1 MVAASPLLFQRRRSS
16 SPKKEER
23 LHSVG
28 ERALPLAIHRNPRAR
43 RLILRIVP
51 GGRSLRVTAPP
62 QVSRKDID
70 DFLARNAGWLEE
82 RLDRHDGCTL
92 GDGGPLHFRG
102 QVCRIVHSGKLRG
115 LPALSEGMGDGERT
129 LTVHGPEAAIRKR
142 IAQFL
147 RREAEAMMV
156 PLAQRHAA
164 TIGLPIRAVR
174 FRDTRS
180 RWGSCTSD
188 GTLSF
193 SWRIMMAP
201 DFVIDYL
208 VCHEVAHL
216 AEMNHG
222 SRFWAL
228 CRELCPR
235 VDEAKAWLKE
245 HGGRL
250 QAVDFSGD

>member
-1 MVAASPLLFQRRRSS
+1 MVAASPLLFQRR
-16 SPKKEER
+16 SPSTKKEER
-23 LHSVG
+23 LHAVG

-62 QVSRKDID
+62 GVSKKQID
-70 DFLARNAGWLEE
+70 AFLDRNAGWLAE
-82 RLDRHDGCTL
+82 RLDRHQGTEL
-92 GDGGPLHFRG
+92 VAGGDLTFRG
-102 QVCRIVHSGKLRG
+102 RSCRILHSGQLRG
-115 LPALSEGMGDGERT
+115 LPALIEEKDGPT
-129 LTVHGPEAAIRKR
+129 ILVHGPQEALPKR
-142 IAQFL
+142 LAAFL
-147 RREAEAMMV
+147 RQEAEAMMV
-156 PLAQRHAA
+156 PLAHAHAA
-164 TIGLPIRAVR
+164 TLGRPIEAVR

-180 RWGSCTSD
+180 RWGSCTAN

-208 VCHEVAHL
+208 VAHEVAHL

-222 SRFWAL
+222 RHFWAI
-228 CRELCPR
+228 CHDLCPR

-250 QAVDFSGD
+250 QAFDFSS

>member
-1 MVAASPLLFQRRRSS
+1 MVAASPLLFQRRAPST
-16 SPKKEER
+16 KKEER

-62 QVSRKDID
+62 QVSQREID
-70 DFLARNAGWLEE
+70 AFLARNAGWLAE

-92 GDGGPLHFRG
+92 SNGGELSFRG
-102 QVCRIVHSGKLRG
+102 KTYRIAHSGKLRG
-115 LPALSEGMGDGERT
+115 LPQLNDDEAAEPT
-129 LTVHGPEAAIRKR
+129 LVVHGPEAALRKR
-142 IAQFL
+142 IGDFL

-156 PLAQRHAA
+156 PLARRHAR
-164 TIGLPIRAVR
+164 TLGRPIKAVR

-180 RWGSCTSD
+180 RWGSCTAD

-208 VCHEVAHL
+208 VAHEVAHL

-222 SRFWAL
+222 PRFWAQ
-228 CRELCPR
+228 CRDLCPR

-250 QAVDFSGD
+250 QAVDFSGG

>member
-1 MVAASPLLFQRRRSS
+1 MVAASPLLFQRRSS
-16 SPKKEER
+16 SQTKEER
-23 LHSVG
+23 LHPVG

-62 QVSRKDID
+62 QVSEKDID
-70 DFLARNAGWLEE
+70 AFLARNAGWLEE

-92 GDGGPLHFRG
+92 GIGGELAFRG
-102 QVCRIVHSGKLRG
+102 RTYSITHSGKLRG
-115 LPALSEGMGDGERT
+115 LPALTGNDTSAPT
-129 LTVHGPEAAIRKR
+129 ILVHGPETALRKR
-142 IAQFL
+142 VGEFL

-156 PLAQRHAA
+156 PLAHRHAA
-164 TIGLPIRAVR
+164 TLGRSIKAVR

-180 RWGSCTSD
+180 RWGSCTAD

-222 SRFWAL
+222 PRFWAL

-250 QAVDFSGD
+250 QAVDFSGG